1 MEFVAKDMHDIPNT
15 CQPEALEHEVCLLQ
29 SAAVWH
35 VPAIG
40 FVSRQGEYPLHGGD
54 YVPVIA
60 PAC

>member
-40 FVSRQGEYPLHGGD
+40 FVSRQGEYIESG
-54 YVPVIA
+54 
-60 PAC
+60 